1 MLIDNQTRSHQF
13 FLGRWLQ
20 SLTLG
25 IVTVVAT
32 AMPIKAAEKIYFIYP
47 PISQSLRVSSLEAF
61 AEDGTINKDL
71 SLYLDLA
78 GVDDQEKAKFR
89 EALLKRAE
97 LDPIIVSRF
106 FKTEIGE
113 DILKRIGSI
122 INIQGG
128 SNGKYALRGAMVLA
142 ALDDEGLSLLNFL
155 RQLPTNIQID
165 LTKALK
171 LEQLTEKVVKA
182 TKLFSEEEIP
192 QLSAMEVADA
202 PTIDFA
208 DLPDLRQPGTYGVEK
223 QTLNLTDDSRQRTF
237 YVDVYRPQQWREG
250 KTPVVVISHGLGSQ
264 PEDFA
269 QRAQHLASYGYV
281 VALPQHI
288 GSDYQQQLAL
298 IKGYSRQVFLTDEF
312 INRPLDVSYVIDE
325 LERRNA
331 REFDGRLALDSVGV
345 FGHSFGGYT
354 ALAIAGATFDFDHL
368 ERECAIGRGR
378 LNTALLLQCRALD
391 LERKTYNFRDERVI
405 AVLAH
410 NPVNRSIFGPEGLSQ
425 IQIPVLL
432 GSGSYDPATP
442 FVFEQLGSF
451 TWLNVPDKYLV
462 LEEGQTHV
470 DISQLDAGASE
481 MIDSFAK
488 VTLPETQLLD
498 DYSNA
503 TMLAFS
509 EVHIAN
515 NADYRP
521 YLQSSYLA
529 YLSQEQEFKSYLI
542 SNASSEKL
550 SQAIEQFKRDN
561 DIQ

>member
-13 FLGRWLQ
+13 FLDRWLQ

-47 PISQSLRVSSLEAF
+47 PVSQSLRISSLEAF

-71 SLYLDLA
+71 SFYLNLA

-89 EALLKRAE
+89 EVLLKRAE

-113 DILKRIGSI
+113 DILERIGSI

-223 QTLNLTDDSRQRTF
+223 QTWNLTDDSRQRTF
-237 YVDVYRPQQWREG
+237 YVDVYRPKQWREG

-312 INRPLDVSYVIDE
+312 INRPLDVSYVLDE

-331 REFDGRLALDSVGV
+331 REFDGRLALDRVGV

>member
-13 FLGRWLQ
+13 FLDRWLQ

-47 PISQSLRVSSLEAF
+47 PVSQSLRISSLEAF

-71 SLYLDLA
+71 SFYLNLA

-89 EALLKRAE
+89 EVLLKRAE

-113 DILKRIGSI
+113 DILERIGSI

-223 QTLNLTDDSRQRTF
+223 QTWNLTDDSRQRTF
-237 YVDVYRPQQWREG
+237 YVDVYRPKQWREG

-331 REFDGRLALDSVGV
+331 REFDGRLALDRVGV

>member
-1 MLIDNQTRSHQF
+1 
-13 FLGRWLQ
+13 
-20 SLTLG
+20 
-25 IVTVVAT
+25 
-32 AMPIKAAEKIYFIYP
+32 
-47 PISQSLRVSSLEAF
+47 
-61 AEDGTINKDL
+61 
-71 SLYLDLA
+71 
-78 GVDDQEKAKFR
+78 
-89 EALLKRAE
+89 
-97 LDPIIVSRF
+97 
-106 FKTEIGE
+106 
-113 DILKRIGSI
+113 
-122 INIQGG
+122 
-128 SNGKYALRGAMVLA
+128 
-142 ALDDEGLSLLNFL
+142 
-155 RQLPTNIQID
+155 
-165 LTKALK
+165 
-171 LEQLTEKVVKA
+171 
-182 TKLFSEEEIP
+182 
-192 QLSAMEVADA
+192 MEVADA
-202 PTIDFA
+202 PTVDFA
-208 DLPDLRQPGTYGVEK
+208 DLRDLRQPGTYGIEK
-223 QTLNLTDDSRQRTF
+223 QTWNLTDDSRQRTF

-269 QRAQHLASYGYV
+269 KRAQHLASYGYV

-331 REFDGRLALDSVGV
+331 KEFDGRLALDSVGV

-451 TWLNVPDKYLV
+451 TWLSVPDKYLV

-488 VTLPETQLLD
+488 VTLPKTQLLD

>member
-1 MLIDNQTRSHQF
+1 MLIDNQTRSHPF

-47 PISQSLRVSSLEAF
+47 PVSQSLRVSSLEAF
-61 AEDGTINKDL
+61 AKDGTINKDL
-71 SLYLDLA
+71 SFYLNLA

-89 EALLKRAE
+89 EVLLKRAE

-113 DILKRIGSI
+113 DILERIGSI

-223 QTLNLTDDSRQRTF
+223 QTWNLTDDSRQRTF

-269 QRAQHLASYGYV
+269 KRAQHLASYGYV

-331 REFDGRLALDSVGV
+331 REFDGRLALDRVGV

>member
-13 FLGRWLQ
+13 FLGSWLQ

-71 SLYLDLA
+71 SFYLNLA

-89 EALLKRAE
+89 EVLLKRAE

-113 DILKRIGSI
+113 DILERIGSI

-165 LTKALK
+165 LTKALT
-171 LEQLTEKVVKA
+171 LEKLTEKVVKA
-182 TKLFSEEEIP
+182 TKLFSSEEIP

-202 PTIDFA
+202 PTVDFA
-208 DLPDLRQPGTYGVEK
+208 DLRDLRQPGTYGVEK
-223 QTLNLTDDSRQRTF
+223 QTWNLTDDSRQRTF

-288 GSDYQQQLAL
+288 GSDYQQQQAL

-331 REFDGRLALDSVGV
+331 REFDGRLALDRVGV

-451 TWLNVPDKYLV
+451 TWLSVPDKYLV
-462 LEEGQTHV
+462 LQEGQTHV

-488 VTLPETQLLD
+488 VTLPQTQLLD

-509 EVHIAN
+509 EVHIAK